1 MSTIPVQPV
10 FSLSIPGQAM
20 ELNRSMIVF
29 VLEGI
34 VGSDK
39 GLWGYRNP
47 RLPIAAIAVSMFLRA
62 AASLAR
68 RSLVAATME
77 SLPVAV

>member
-10 FSLSIPGQAM
+10 FGLSIPGQEI
-20 ELNRSMIVF
+20 ELGRCMRVRI
-29 VLEGI
+29 LQGI
-34 VGSDK
+34 MDSDT

-47 RLPIAAIAVSMFLRA
+47 RLPIAAIAASMFLRA